1 MKEQLH
7 AWKQLLQLL
16 WKTKHSRWFLHMNNY
31 NYKTLKHKKNN
42 KIRDQGLLESNQQT
56 VNARFT

>member
-1 MKEQLH
+1 METTAATTLENQAQSLVFTHEQL
-7 AWKQLLQLL
+7 QLQNTEAQ
-16 WKTKHSRWFLHMNNY
+16 KID
-31 NYKTLKHKKNN
+31 